1 MDEESPKPL
10 NISNFFGVPD
20 ASGIT
25 AAPGQTA
32 MTRTPVLSGGL
43 DMSNLLNIIKTQINE
58 KQAAEDIEDD
68 SEKLRLQT
76 LVDSL
81 TGRVDKLTSELSG
94 LFSLIIGD
102 ISKKEKESRSE
113 VKLAIQERAEISK
126 ATLLKSLQQSTEEA
140 VTATQ
145 EIRDQTVAAAESEK
159 EMGLLAAAL
168 GIGGTGF
175 LSGIDANKTGD
186 DLSEYTGGEKLS
198 NPVKAQEIYR
208 YLLSKGV
215 SETHAKGI
223 VNNIQH
229 ESGFDSGAEG
239 DHNEAGE
246 PQSFGL
252 FQHNMGAGRA
262 QKMFAAVGTDWRT
275 DWKGQIDYAL
285 TESEMRTYLNKSYA
299 SPAEASRA
307 FTIDFENPQNAE
319 TKATERLNT
328 IDTVD
333 QLQSSAA
340 EPLKPNES
348 VASVTPDKPVEPT
361 IAAIPAKITGREFE
375 TDPTQQ
381 QQNMIAVLP
390 TAQQSSPAPAA
401 SVADASADASNPIFP
416 AVNLIDPYVSATKI
430 YNNVVA

>member
-1 MDEESPKPL
+1 MDEESPKPINL
-10 NISNFFGVPD
+10 SSFFGVPD
-20 ASGIT
+20 ASQIT
-25 AAPGQTA
+25 AAPGQTT
-32 MTRTPVLSGGL
+32 MTRSPVLSGGL
-43 DMSNLLNIIKTQINE
+43 DLSSILNIIKTQINE
-58 KQAAEDIEDD
+58 KQVAEDIKDD
-68 SEKLRLQT
+68 SEKIRLQS

-81 TGRVDKLTSELSG
+81 TGRVDKLTSELTG

-102 ISKKEKESRSE
+102 ISKKEKEARSE
-113 VKLAIQERAEISK
+113 VKLAIQERAEVSK
-126 ATLLKSLQQSTEEA
+126 ATLLQSLQQSTQEA

-175 LSGIDANKTGD
+175 LNAAEANKTGED
-186 DLSEYTGGEKLS
+186 WSQYTGGDELS

-229 ESGFDSGAEG
+229 ESGFNSAAEG
-239 DHNEAGE
+239 DHDESGQ

-262 QKMFAAVGTDWRT
+262 QKMFKAVGTDWKT
-275 DWKGQIDYAL
+275 DWKGQIDFAL
-285 TESEMRTYLNKSYA
+285 TEPQMKTYLNKSYA
-299 SPAEASRA
+299 SPSEASRA
-307 FTIDFENPQNAE
+307 FTIDFENPRDAE

-333 QLQSSAA
+333 KLQASAA
-340 EPLKPNES
+340 EPLKQNEQ

-361 IAAIPAKITGREFE
+361 VAALPAKITGAELK
-375 TDPTQQ
+375 TDPMQESKNVVAILPAGQQ
-381 QQNMIAVLP
+381 ASP
-390 TAQQSSPAPAA
+390 PPASSV
-401 SVADASADASNPIFP
+401 SDASADATSPIFS
-416 AVNLIDPYVSATKI
+416 AVNTADPYITATKI
-430 YNNVVA
+430 YNNVA

>member
-1 MDEESPKPL
+1 MDEESPKPINL
-10 NISNFFGVPD
+10 SSFFGVPD
-20 ASGIT
+20 ASQIT
-25 AAPGQTA
+25 AAPGQTT
-32 MTRTPVLSGGL
+32 MTRSPVLSGGL
-43 DMSNLLNIIKTQINE
+43 DLSSILNIIKTQINE
-58 KQAAEDIEDD
+58 KQVAEDIKDD
-68 SEKLRLQT
+68 SEKIRLQS

-81 TGRVDKLTSELSG
+81 TGRVDKLTSELTG

-102 ISKKEKESRSE
+102 ISKKDKEARGE
-113 VKLAIQERAEISK
+113 VKLAIQERAEVSK
-126 ATLLKSLQQSTEEA
+126 ATLLQSLQQSTQEA

-175 LSGIDANKTGD
+175 LNASEANKNGED
-186 DLSEYTGGEKLS
+186 WSQYTGGDELS

-229 ESGFDSGAEG
+229 ESGFNSAAEG
-239 DHNEAGE
+239 DHDKSGQ

-262 QKMFAAVGTDWRT
+262 QKMFKAVGTDWKT
-275 DWKGQIDYAL
+275 DWKGQIDFAL
-285 TESEMRTYLNKSYA
+285 TEPQMKTYLNKSYA
-299 SPAEASRA
+299 SPSEASRA
-307 FTIDFENPQNAE
+307 FTIDFENPRDAE

-333 QLQSSAA
+333 KLQASAA
-340 EPLKPNES
+340 EPLKQNEQ

-361 IAAIPAKITGREFE
+361 IAALPAKITGDELK
-375 TDPTQQ
+375 TDPMQESKNVVAILPAGQQ
-381 QQNMIAVLP
+381 ASP
-390 TAQQSSPAPAA
+390 PPASSV
-401 SVADASADASNPIFP
+401 SDASADATSPIFS
-416 AVNLIDPYVSATKI
+416 AVNTADPYITATKI
-430 YNNVVA
+430 YNNVA

>member
-1 MDEESPKPL
+1 MDEESPKPINL
-10 NISNFFGVPD
+10 SSFFGVPD
-20 ASGIT
+20 ASQIT
-25 AAPGQTA
+25 AAPEQTT
-32 MTRTPVLSGGL
+32 MTRSPVLSGGL
-43 DMSNLLNIIKTQINE
+43 DLSSILNIIKTQINE
-58 KQAAEDIEDD
+58 KQVAEDIKDD
-68 SEKLRLQT
+68 SEKIRLQS

-81 TGRVDKLTSELSG
+81 TGRVDKLTSELTG

-102 ISKKEKESRSE
+102 ISKKEKEARSE
-113 VKLAIQERAEISK
+113 VKLAIQERAEVSK
-126 ATLLKSLQQSTEEA
+126 ATLLQSLQQSTQEA

-168 GIGGTGF
+168 GIGGTGL
-175 LSGIDANKTGD
+175 LSGIDNKTNGED
-186 DLSEYTGGEKLS
+186 WSQYTGGDELS

-229 ESGFDSGAEG
+229 ESGFNSAAEG
-239 DHNEAGE
+239 DHDESGQ

-262 QKMFAAVGTDWRT
+262 QKMFKAVGTDWKT
-275 DWKGQIDYAL
+275 DWKGQIDFAL
-285 TESEMRTYLNKSYA
+285 TEPQMKTYLNKSYA
-299 SPAEASRA
+299 SPSEASRA
-307 FTIDFENPQNAE
+307 FTIDFENPRDAE

-333 QLQSSAA
+333 KLQASAA
-340 EPLKPNES
+340 EPLKQNEQ

-361 IAAIPAKITGREFE
+361 VAALPAKITGAELK
-375 TDPTQQ
+375 TDPMQESKNVVAILPAGQQ
-381 QQNMIAVLP
+381 AP
-390 TAQQSSPAPAA
+390 PPPASSV
-401 SVADASADASNPIFP
+401 SDASADATSPIFS
-416 AVNLIDPYVSATKI
+416 AVNTADPYITATKI
-430 YNNVVA
+430 YNNVA

>member
-1 MDEESPKPL
+1 MDEESPKPINL
-10 NISNFFGVPD
+10 SSFFGVPD
-20 ASGIT
+20 ASQIT
-25 AAPGQTA
+25 AAPGQTT
-32 MTRTPVLSGGL
+32 MTRSPVLSGGL
-43 DMSNLLNIIKTQINE
+43 DLSSILNIIKTQINE
-58 KQAAEDIEDD
+58 KQVAEDIKDD
-68 SEKLRLQT
+68 SEKIRLQS

-81 TGRVDKLTSELSG
+81 TGRVDKLTSELTG

-102 ISKKEKESRSE
+102 ISKKEKETRGE
-113 VKLAIQERAEISK
+113 VKLAIQERAEVSK
-126 ATLLKSLQQSTEEA
+126 ATLLQSLQQSTQEA

-168 GIGGTGF
+168 GIGGTGL
-175 LSGIDANKTGD
+175 LSVIDNNTNGED
-186 DLSEYTGGEKLS
+186 WSQYTGGDELS

-229 ESGFDSGAEG
+229 ESGFNSAAEG
-239 DHNEAGE
+239 DHDKSGQ

-262 QKMFAAVGTDWRT
+262 QKMFKAVGTDWKT
-275 DWKGQIDYAL
+275 DWKGQIDFAL
-285 TESEMRTYLNKSYA
+285 TEPQMKTYLNKSYA
-299 SPAEASRA
+299 SPSEASRA
-307 FTIDFENPQNAE
+307 FTIDFENPRDAE

-333 QLQSSAA
+333 KLQASAA
-340 EPLKPNES
+340 EPLKQNEQ

-361 IAAIPAKITGREFE
+361 VAALPAKITGAELK
-375 TDPTQQ
+375 TDPMQESKNVVAILPAGQQ
-381 QQNMIAVLP
+381 AP
-390 TAQQSSPAPAA
+390 PPPASSV
-401 SVADASADASNPIFP
+401 SDASADATSPIFS
-416 AVNLIDPYVSATKI
+416 AVNTADPYITATKI
-430 YNNVVA
+430 YNNVA